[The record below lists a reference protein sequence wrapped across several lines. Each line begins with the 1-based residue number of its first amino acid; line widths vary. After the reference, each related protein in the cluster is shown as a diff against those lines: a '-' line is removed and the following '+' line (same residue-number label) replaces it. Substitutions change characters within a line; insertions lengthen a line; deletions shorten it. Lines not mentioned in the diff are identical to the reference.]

1 MLASHLL
8 CLSAAAFVSTSL
20 GTARQSATRWTS
32 PQCRVVQYT
41 REGGDT
47 AAIDIAKVEELLFQ
61 RSQSRQDRNFA
72 DSDRIYNELNQMG
85 VTVFDREMK
94 WFVGRGGRGR
104 GGAGRGGAGQGR
116 GGTFQSGFQ
125 RRAATRQVYTRE
137 SGDVYPVDIAAVEQL
152 IEQRVALRLSRDFAG
167 ADRLRDRL
175 KEEFGVYVV
184 DPELKWYVGSG
195 ARARDRDLYADGERS
210 ERRSPQSEA
219 ARGLPYDPEFKR
231 SARRELPDDPEFE
244 RSARRMQGKRERQS
258 VTRSSK
264 AERYRRAP
272 SDRATLSASIV
283 AEIEE
288 MVDRRLRAKLGKD
301 FEAADSLLGELRS
314 AHGVAISDDQRL
326 WRADG
331 EQFELHEYHEEGSP
345 QNPTPPWIAEAIARR
360 GEARKA
366 RDFELADEILASLES
381 EGIGL
386 DDAQR
391 TYRYLPP
398 PPGGYKRPPM
408 RDRLAGGE

>member
-72 DSDRIYNELNQMG
+72 ESDRIYNELSQMG

-137 SGDVYPVDIAAVEQL
+137 SGDVYPVDVAAVEQL
-152 IEQRVALRLSRDFAG
+152 IEQRVALRLSRDFEG

-210 ERRSPQSEA
+210 ERRSAQSES
-219 ARGLPYDPEFKR
+219 ARGLPADPDFAR
-231 SARRELPDDPEFE
+231 SARRT
-244 RSARRMQGKRERQS
+244 QGKRERQS

-264 AERYRRAP
+264 AEPYRRAP
-272 SDRATLSASIV
+272 SDRATLSASTV

-288 MVDRRLRAKLGKD
+288 MVDRRLRAKLAKD
-301 FEAADSLLGELRS
+301 FGSADALLGELRS
-314 AHGVAISDDQRL
+314 MHGVAISDDQRL

-345 QNPTPPWIAEAIARR
+345 TNPTPPWIAEAIARR